1 MFCFYYYVEHTVNF
15 ISPLCLID
23 GLIYVIIFK
32 IMYYSKIWKMILDL
46 SFFEVEVVYEYCTW
60 L

>member
-1 MFCFYYYVEHTVNF
+1 MFWFYYYVAHTVNF

-32 IMYYSKIWKMILDL
+32 IMYYIKIWKMILDL
-46 SFFEVEVVYEYCTW
+46 SFFEV
-60 L
+60 